1 MLYYSSM
8 LSDTT
13 IVHLLQQYQFVAIF
27 IGTGIISEAVIIPS
41 AVLAKQGVFHW
52 YTVYIVAWLATT
64 TSDII
69 WFKGAKLILRV
80 THRLGNYQHKIH
92 RLMHTVEKMT
102 GKRTYVFLLVY
113 KFFYGFRSLT
123 IIALSMRH
131 YSFWTYIIFS
141 GLGTA
146 VWLAV
151 IMGVGW
157 LVGLGIDLLP
167 AVHTFEY
174 VIGAAVLLVVGFKL
188 VTVWIGKEFEEEEE
202 KVEHTEHKK

>member
-1 MLYYSSM
+1 M
-8 LSDTT
+8 LSETT
-13 IVHLLQQYQFVAIF
+13 IVGLLQQYQFIAIF

-41 AVLAKQGVFHW
+41 AALAKQGVFHW
-52 YTVYIVAWLATT
+52 YTVYLVAWLATM

-80 THRLGNYQHKIH
+80 SHKLGSYQHKIH
-92 RLMHTVEKMT
+92 RLMHTVERMT
-102 GKRTYVFLLVY
+102 GKRTYLFLLVY

-131 YSFWTYIIFS
+131 YSFWKYVVFS
-141 GLGTA
+141 GIGTA

-151 IMGVGW
+151 IMAVGW
-157 LVGLGIDLLP
+157 LVALGIDLLP

-188 VTVWIGKEFEEEEE
+188 VTVWLGKEFSEEED
-202 KVEHTEHKK
+202 KVEAQEHQKK